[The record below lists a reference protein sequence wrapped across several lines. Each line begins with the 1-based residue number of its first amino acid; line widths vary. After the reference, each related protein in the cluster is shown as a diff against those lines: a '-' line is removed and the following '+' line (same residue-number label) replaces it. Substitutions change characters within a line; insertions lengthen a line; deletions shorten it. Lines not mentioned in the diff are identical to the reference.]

1 MIKVGIIGINGIVG
15 QTMRKCLLKIK
26 NIEIKEF
33 TRADPL
39 TDMDIA
45 VLCTDNADSVKL
57 IPALEGKA
65 GFIVDMSSE
74 FRQKDGVPLVIPEIN
89 PQTITK
95 DTKLIASPNCTVTPL
110 VMALD
115 ALRKVYTPKEIF
127 FCSYQA
133 LSGGGKKLLEEA
145 AKPASIYYKNCV
157 PQIGS
162 ILDTGYSSEELKT
175 VLEARKIL
183 NMPNLTVYPHT
194 VRVFVDNSHS
204 LGVTIKAEQEFDLQK
219 VKQLL
224 SSYAGIIYG
233 ENIFTPKEVSGKDE
247 VFICRLRADMY
258 DKKIIHFFTT
268 MDNIL
273 KGAALNGAQIVEYII
288 KAGLV

>member
-1 MIKVGIIGINGIVG
+1 MVGIVGINGIVG

-33 TRADPL
+33 TRADAL

-57 IPALEGKA
+57 VPQLEHKVK
-65 GFIVDMSSE
+65 FIIDMSSE

-89 PQTITK
+89 PQAISKT
-95 DTKLIASPNCTVTPL
+95 TKLIASPNCTVTPL

-115 ALRKVYTPKEIF
+115 ALRKVYTPKEVF

-133 LSGGGKKLLEEA
+133 LSGGGKKLIEEA
-145 AKPASIYYKNCV
+145 NKETSIYYKNCV
-157 PQIGS
+157 PLIGS
-162 ILDTGYSSEELKT
+162 VLETGYSSEDLKT

-183 NMPNLTVYPHT
+183 GLPKLTVYPHT

-204 LGVTIKAEQEFDLQK
+204 LGVTIKAEQDFDLHK

-224 SSYAGIIYG
+224 SSYPGIIYG
-233 ENIFTPKEVSGKDE
+233 ENMFTPKEVSGKDE
-247 VFICRLRADMY
+247 VFICRLRQDMY
-258 DKKIIHFFTT
+258 DKKVIHFFTT
-268 MDNIL
+268 FDNIL

-288 KAGLV
+288 KAGLA